1 LANRKVYVAIDSD
14 NVLYAVPLGWQADF
28 RAFLSLAQR
37 LGVIVE
43 SAVYGSR
50 CNGPEKDREQLID
63 LKRMGFTR
71 LVSRPLRNRPDGIR
85 KSDID
90 IAMAVDIWEA
100 ALNGSM
106 DTLILASGDSDFI
119 PLVERLVLR
128 GVEVY
133 VVGPDEATAWDL
145 AVAST
150 QFCYASEVDG
160 LLHECAPESIAPDR
174 ELSHAA

>member
-1 LANRKVYVAIDSD
+1 MTNRNVYLAIDSD
-14 NVLYAVPLGWQADF
+14 NVLYAVPRCWQADF
-28 RAFLSLAQR
+28 TAFLNLAQR

-50 CNGPEKDREQLID
+50 CNGPEKDREQQIE
-63 LKRMGFTR
+63 LKRKGFTR
-71 LVSRPLRNRPDGIR
+71 LVSRPLRNRPDGNR

-100 ALNGSM
+100 ALNGRM

-133 VVGPDEATAWDL
+133 VVGPDEATAWEL

-160 LLHECAPESIAPDR
+160 LLHECALEPIAPDQ
-174 ELSHAA
+174 ELAHAA